1 MLSLYRA
8 RHVYERH
15 AALPVHEPEPRFLHS
30 DGNAVIVF
38 PSNPSYSSTNRR
50 VKALHSDDLGNHIE
64 HGFADFGGWF
74 PYLTP
79 FFVESTHGLRGRQA
93 MRAARCLCPM

>member
-1 MLSLYRA
+1 
-8 RHVYERH
+8 
-15 AALPVHEPEPRFLHS
+15 
-30 DGNAVIVF
+30 
-38 PSNPSYSSTNRR
+38 
-50 VKALHSDDLGNHIE
+50 LGNHIE